1 MFTNNQKTDIRIL
14 QALFTDVRFE
24 SIFKAL
30 DHLHDAAASNTL
42 SEVTNLPKDEV
53 IGWLRDIIYTA
64 NETINELEGTSNEDE
79 WNGLFA
85 AMVAFEAVE
94 DCTGC

>member
-1 MFTNNQKTDIRIL
+1 MLTRNQKTDIRIL

-24 SIFKAL
+24 SIFNAL

-42 SEVTNLPKDEV
+42 GEVTNLPKDEV

-64 NETINELEGTSNEDE
+64 SETVNELEGNSSEGE
-79 WNGLFA
+79 WEALFA
-85 AMVAFEAVE
+85 AVE
-94 DCTGC
+94 DCTQC